1 MIEEFKTFIAVVEHQ
16 NFTKAGE
23 SINLSQ
29 PTVSTHIKNLE
40 NYFNTTLINRSIKQ
54 KTISITDDG
63 YLLYKRAR
71 EIITSIESIKDELN
85 SMSNSIKGHIKIGA
99 SLTIAEYFLPNF
111 LALFSSKYPDIELE
125 MLIENT
131 HKICD
136 KVKSS
141 NLDIGLVEGTLASFD
156 FNQKFF
162 FKDNMVL
169 TFSPK
174 SDIDSNNFSLDSM
187 KNKKWIVREDGSGTR
202 EYLNIF
208 LSTHKITP
216 KQIMVLG
223 SNYAVKEAVKNNLG
237 ISIISKLVTDSEP
250 DYLST
255 VSLDDTYN
263 RYFSFITPKG
273 INPSNTTNLF
283 IDELNRYAASLNK

>member
-54 KTISITDDG
+54 KTISITDNG

-111 LALFSSKYPDIELE
+111 LALFSSKYPEIELE

-174 SDIDSNNFSLDSM
+174 SDIDSGNFNLDSI

-223 SNYAVKEAVKNNLG
+223 SNYAVKEAIKNNLG

-283 IDELNRYAASLNK
+283 IDELNKYAASLNK

>member
-54 KTISITDDG
+54 KTISITDNG

>member
-54 KTISITDDG
+54 KTISITDNG

-111 LALFSSKYPDIELE
+111 LALFSSKYPEIELE

-174 SDIDSNNFSLDSM
+174 SDIDFGNFNLDSI

-283 IDELNRYAASLNK
+283 IDELNKYAASLNK

>member
-54 KTISITDDG
+54 KTISITDNG

-111 LALFSSKYPDIELE
+111 LALFSSKYPEIELE

-174 SDIDSNNFSLDSM
+174 SDIDSGNFNLDSI

-283 IDELNRYAASLNK
+283 IDELNKYAASLNK